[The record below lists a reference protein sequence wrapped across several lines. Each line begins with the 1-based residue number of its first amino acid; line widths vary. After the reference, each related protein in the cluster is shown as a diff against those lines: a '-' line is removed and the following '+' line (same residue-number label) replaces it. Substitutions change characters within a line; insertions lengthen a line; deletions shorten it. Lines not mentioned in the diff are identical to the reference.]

1 LRYTLDPA
9 SVHVWIYLVMKPSS
23 LLLILAVLLSS
34 QVLAQ
39 APSPIVDLNSTDIN
53 STADSADQSSTVK
66 YEHSAD
72 KLQQSDQYYRM
83 QILQDEVRT
92 LRGMLEEINY
102 QLQQIKQRQM
112 DDYLDIDRRLI
123 SITLKQVEI
132 DRQSADSVADN
143 QLGLGADS
151 QGQATEVDWVSL
163 EIVADHSSVEALDLV
178 AIKADYDAA
187 SGLLLKNRDL
197 EGAILAF
204 QKHIDSFPD
213 SPYAANAHY
222 WLGEIYLLQEQ
233 KELSLQSFRI
243 VVDNYADHSKA
254 MDARFKLGKL
264 YHKSGQAKRA
274 KALLETAA
282 RSSGGAAA
290 KAKAYLEAN
299 AL

>member
-1 LRYTLDPA
+1 MRYTLDPA

-197 EGAILAF
+197 EGATLAF